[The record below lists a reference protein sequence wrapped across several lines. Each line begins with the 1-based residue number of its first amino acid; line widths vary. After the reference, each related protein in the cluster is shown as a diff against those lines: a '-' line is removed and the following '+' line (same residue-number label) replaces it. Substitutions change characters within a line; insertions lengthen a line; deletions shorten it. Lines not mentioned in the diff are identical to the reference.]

1 MEQRSDSLDGFGRGI
16 YVHTFEFAGFDPA
29 AGLRRFLGFRRLLFL
44 LSSLFVDGVMS
55 VRTAFHC
62 ACKAVISNIYRQRFL
77 LPFQVLD
84 LLGDRVFRANTLR

>member
-44 LSSLFVDGVMS
+44 LSSLFVD
-55 VRTAFHC
+55 
-62 ACKAVISNIYRQRFL
+62 
-77 LPFQVLD
+77 

>member
-44 LSSLFVDGVMS
+44 LSSLFVDGVI
-55 VRTAFHC
+55 VRPHGLPLRLQSC
-62 ACKAVISNIYRQRFL
+62 NIYHLPAAFL
-77 LPFQVLD
+77 AALSD
-84 LLGDRVFRANTLR
+84 SRSAR